1 MFGRCGYTGIEKK
14 VSYVIFITSLN
25 WRIKME
31 QDKELE
37 SRIEEVLKAEKE
49 TRIPRMTK
57 KDYIIA
63 AVITLISLLGIIGG
77 FFL

>member
-1 MFGRCGYTGIEKK
+1 MDG
-14 VSYVIFITSLN
+14 N
-25 WRIKME
+25 
-31 QDKELE
+31 KELD
-37 SRIEEVLKAEKE
+37 SRIEAVLKAEKE
-49 TRIPRMTK
+49 NIIPRMTK

>member
-1 MFGRCGYTGIEKK
+1 MKGLS
-14 VSYVIFITSLN
+14 VMDSNS
-25 WRIKME
+25 
-31 QDKELE
+31 ELD
-37 SRIEEVLKAEKE
+37 SRIEEVLQAEKKNV
-49 TRIPRMTK
+49 IPRMTK

>member
-1 MFGRCGYTGIEKK
+1 
-14 VSYVIFITSLN
+14 
-25 WRIKME
+25 ME

-49 TRIPRMTK
+49 NQIPRMSK
-57 KDYIIA
+57 RDYIIA
-63 AVITLISLLGIIGG
+63 AVITFVCLLGIIGG

>member
-1 MFGRCGYTGIEKK
+1 
-14 VSYVIFITSLN
+14 
-25 WRIKME
+25 ME
-31 QDKELE
+31 DNRELD
-37 SRIEEVLKAEKE
+37 SRIEEVLRAEKE
-49 TRIPRMTK
+49 YKIPRMTK

>member
-1 MFGRCGYTGIEKK
+1 
-14 VSYVIFITSLN
+14 
-25 WRIKME
+25 ME
-31 QDKELE
+31 PNKEIE

-49 TRIPRMTK
+49 NKIPRMTK

-63 AVITLISLLGIIGG
+63 AVITVITLLGIIGG

>member
-1 MFGRCGYTGIEKK
+1 
-14 VSYVIFITSLN
+14 
-25 WRIKME
+25 ME

-49 TRIPRMTK
+49 NQIPRMTK
-57 KDYIIA
+57 RDYIIA
-63 AVITLISLLGIIGG
+63 AVITIVCLLGIIGG